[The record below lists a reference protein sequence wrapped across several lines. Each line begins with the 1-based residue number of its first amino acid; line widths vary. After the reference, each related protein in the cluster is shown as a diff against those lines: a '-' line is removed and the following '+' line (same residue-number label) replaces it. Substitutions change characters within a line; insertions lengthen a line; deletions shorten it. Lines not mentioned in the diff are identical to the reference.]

1 MPVIT
6 IEMGTVLT
14 QADNVEYRFQVRG
27 EISGIVILN
36 NIIPIGTTIR
46 FDGDAFQ
53 YDVYPRQTIAFDKHH
68 RVHNKIIINVP
79 LRVLSVN
86 STIIRDLLFRL
97 LIFHD
102 GDPITLPASSPFDRF
117 MVRDT
122 TSVLVRH
129 LQIKNLALYFD
140 TQTLGDITTVN
151 YRIGSFD
158 VIHGHTGEMV
168 LRNSVL
174 TNRALLQFS
183 DWPTTEILLVPANAI
198 ECRFNF
204 LMS

>member
-6 IEMGTVLT
+6 VEMGTVLT
-14 QADNVEYRFQVRG
+14 QVDNVEYRFQVRG
-27 EISGIVILN
+27 EVSGIVVLN

-53 YDVYPRQTIAFDKHH
+53 YDMFPRQTIAFPKHH
-68 RVHNKIIINVP
+68 RVRNKIIINVP
-79 LRVLSVN
+79 LAVLTAN
-86 STIIRDLLFRL
+86 STIQTDLLFRL

-102 GDPITLPASSPFDRF
+102 GDPITIPTSTPFDIF

-122 TSVLVRH
+122 LSVFINH
-129 LQIKNLALYFD
+129 LQIKNLAIYFN

-151 YRIGSFD
+151 YRIGSAT
-158 VIHGHTGEMV
+158 VVHGHTGELI

-174 TNRALLQFS
+174 TDLALIQVS
-183 DWPTTEILLVPANAI
+183 DFPTTQIMLTPANAI
-198 ECRFNF
+198 ECRYNF